1 MVSSSKRKDKVC
13 DSGESGGTS
22 KEKRRVQ
29 EFRPKY
35 EEDWPFIKPGKK
47 GQTFAFCDICV
58 CDIGISSGGHNDIK
72 RHVGTEKHKT
82 NAKRRKEEAN
92 NQITGFFVQKQSDK
106 SEDSGV
112 IRAEVMMTD
121 LVVELNLPLAAM
133 DKFNK
138 AVKVMFP
145 DSKIVKGFQCAR
157 SKTTA
162 IVKEIAAQTTLT
174 LAERMKNAPFT
185 ISTVIVSIHLSKR

>member
-138 AVKVMFP
+138 AVSHV
-145 DSKIVKGFQCAR
+145 SGLENRERFQCAR

-174 LAERMKNAPFT
+174 LAEQ
-185 ISTVIVSIHLSKR
+185 IVG